1 LSIIDTANLA
11 LFLAAAL
18 VIAVTPGP
26 GIFYVAARTLAG
38 GRGECFASTLGT
50 GVGGL
55 VHVAGG
61 AIGVSALIMASAQ
74 GFTIV
79 KFVGALYLVWLGI
92 KTLREAGLPTTSEPL
107 PTGAR
112 RAFRDGILVEAL
124 NPKTAAFF
132 LAFIPQFIA
141 PESGHAGLQFLSL
154 GMISVALNTTADA
167 VVVQIASSARG
178 AIGTRPRLLRRLRQA
193 AGVTI
198 AGLGVSLALT
208 RRPALP

>member
-1 LSIIDTANLA
+1 MDVADLA

-38 GRGECFASTLGT
+38 GRGEGFASALGT

-61 AIGVSALIMASAQ
+61 AIGVSALIMASAE

-92 KTLREAGLPTTSEPL
+92 KTWREADAVPTAEPL
-107 PTGAR
+107 PTGVQ
-112 RAFRDGILVEAL
+112 RAFRDGMFVEAL

-132 LAFIPQFIA
+132 LAFIPQFIS
-141 PESGHAGLQFLSL
+141 PQSGHAGLQFLVL
-154 GMISVALNTTADA
+154 GMISVTLNTAADL
-167 VVVQIASSARG
+167 VVVELASSARG
-178 AIGTRPRLLRRLRQA
+178 AIGARPRLLRRIRRA
-193 AGVTI
+193 AGATI
-198 AGLGVSLALT
+198 AGLGISLALA
-208 RRPALP
+208 RRPGLP